1 MIWLYGL
8 LEEIMSNIEYN
19 LKIEDE
25 DYFYDKLPLFTI
37 TTIGNENKKIQW
49 MDKHNIDDLQKLAI
63 IESIKDEDKKVEL
76 LDKFS
81 DESQRFKFMIVEGL
95 QDEEKK
101 IQAIN
106 KFSESYYKEK
116 IIRTIQDEE
125 KKIQAI
131 DKITDENIKAKI
143 ILSIKEDEKKIE
155 LLDKITD
162 DYFKAQIIKSI
173 KYDENRINLLDR
185 INDENFKAEIIKEIK
200 DEDKKIELL
209 DAITSEYAKAAIIKS
224 LEYDENKI
232 ELLDRITDQTAKA
245 EIIREIK
252 DEDKKIELLDTITS
266 EYAQAAI
273 IKSIE
278 NDEKKIELL
287 EKITNEV
294 VKAEIIKEIKD
305 EDKKIE
311 LLDTITSEYAQAEII
326 KSLEYDE
333 NKVELLVIIANEDY
347 KAKIIETII
356 DEDKKIEA
364 INQLSDDILI
374 CKTLETIQDRKK
386 IKNAIENLQK
396 DEMLK
401 AYFES
406 EKLQNNFENL
416 ENNEQKYKSI
426 NLPQE
431 MTIGMEIEAEGK
443 YSSFLPNE
451 IGNWEKKKDGSL
463 DKDIGIE
470 VISPIMHDT
479 DKDVSE
485 IYKITTAMKN
495 MQIATSERCGGHI
508 HIGADYIKSPEGFQ
522 ELLELWG
529 NAEEVYFL
537 ISNQE
542 GELPR
547 EGLSEYASPIS
558 KKYEDSK
565 LPIEEKQ
572 DAFIEDAKKIQGSRY
587 SSINLLN
594 INNGKNTIEFRLSNG
609 TIDPN
614 IWIEN
619 IRLYG
624 RTVQV
629 AQELAE
635 IKEKITSGKE
645 LTKEEQN
652 KYRLKQ
658 ALKMEMP
665 TDEKMKAL
673 ITILFDEKERE
684 VYEQRYMA
692 NKELES
698 KDHRLEE
705 VKTKFGRVDFEEIY
719 KETEIPRDIINNLNS
734 REENEQENARQQE
747 DFEYGD

>member
-266 EYAQAAI
+266 EYAQA
-273 IKSIE
+273 
-278 NDEKKIELL
+278 
-287 EKITNEV
+287 
-294 VKAEIIKEIKD
+294 
-305 EDKKIE
+305 
-311 LLDTITSEYAQAEII
+311 EII

-558 KKYEDSK
+558 KKFEDSK

>member
-266 EYAQAAI
+266 EYAQA
-273 IKSIE
+273 
-278 NDEKKIELL
+278 
-287 EKITNEV
+287 
-294 VKAEIIKEIKD
+294 
-305 EDKKIE
+305 
-311 LLDTITSEYAQAEII
+311 EII

-558 KKYEDSK
+558 KKFEDSK

-719 KETEIPRDIINNLNS
+719 KETEITRDIINNLNS